1 MESTLGHTWVN
12 ANKKLVLSLR
22 LPVPCRP
29 ILNSDYIWQWLWPTS
44 VGFSGF
50 HWISDTSDLFFHNLC
65 ISPFQSRDHASI
77 MVMLVRT
84 VCCILPRKQQTQL
97 HNDAEQHETKRNQEN
112 EGACSVCLVYSVQS
126 PKVSQSN
133 IATIAADGNYMKCTD
148 RAVLHS
154 SCKKMRR
161 KKKFFKSCAG
171 VTYDDL
177 QVRSPN
183 IKHHVPAV
191 TESFRKRHLCSV
203 RPPLPC
209 QGSYQKH
216 NLGPCRWL
224 QSSFGLG
231 PKVWR
236 FAGGVV
242 TCWHVDMLWKVG
254 DCSCFMFRF
263 RQGTTKAANHAR
275 SPSLTEGHGL

>member
-1 MESTLGHTWVN
+1 
-12 ANKKLVLSLR
+12 
-22 LPVPCRP
+22 
-29 ILNSDYIWQWLWPTS
+29 
-44 VGFSGF
+44 
-50 HWISDTSDLFFHNLC
+50 
-65 ISPFQSRDHASI
+65 

-97 HNDAEQHETKRNQEN
+97 QNDAEQHETKQNQEN

-126 PKVSQSN
+126 PKVSQNN

-154 SCKKMRR
+154 SCKKNE
-161 KKKFFKSCAG
+161 KKKRLLKSCAG

-183 IKHHVPAV
+183 IKHHVSAV
-191 TESFRKRHLCSV
+191 TESFRKRHFCSV

-224 QSSFGLG
+224 SSFGLG

-242 TCWHVDMLWKVG
+242 TC
-254 DCSCFMFRF
+254 
-263 RQGTTKAANHAR
+263 
-275 SPSLTEGHGL
+275 